1 MLGLMFS
8 AGLFVLLSEKRLIP
22 LGVVLLLLMPF
33 ILPASLWARIA
44 SSVTMS
50 DSSSLYRVSIYTAA
64 LDIIRHYWVT
74 GIGIGAFNQIY
85 VLL

>member
-1 MLGLMFS
+1 MGENCKL
-8 AGLFVLLSEKRLIP
+8 
-22 LGVVLLLLMPF
+22 
-33 ILPASLWARIA
+33 
-44 SSVTMS
+44 VTMS

-74 GIGIGAFNQIY
+74 GIGIGAFNQILSA